1 MMAIF
6 FPSSAAAHLASGALV
21 LVRVGTTRVT
31 IGLLFS
37 VILGL
42 IAPQTINGMLARL
55 NTGIVAKAT
64 PLFQC
69 PVAATTSGSLVSFK
83 AAATPVCGLAASS
96 RITGSILN
104 GKPACVA
111 LVTGTWE
118 T

>member
-6 FPSSAAAHLASGALV
+6 FPTCAAAHLASGALV
-21 LVRVGTTRVT
+21 LVSVGTTRVT

-69 PVAATTSGSLVSFK
+69 PVAATTCGSLVSFK

-96 RITGSILN
+96 RITGSIL
-104 GKPACVA
+104 KDRFA
-111 LVTGTWE
+111 
-118 T
+118 

>member
-1 MMAIF
+1 MAIF
-6 FPSSAAAHLASGALV
+6 LASCAAAHLASGALV

-55 NTGIVAKAT
+55 ITGIVAKAT

-83 AAATPVCGLAASS
+83 AAATPVCGLAGSAG
-96 RITGSILN
+96 ITRSIL
-104 GKPACVA
+104 KRSATC
-111 LVTGTWE
+111 
-118 T
+118 